1 VPVSGE
7 WFSGTSRLWA
17 ERLKARDEAR
27 TQVIARYGVSN
38 GWLDGQATVT
48 SHLYRKGC
56 VYYVSTYLDE
66 ASQQMLLDHISQTA
80 VIRPVM
86 ETPVG
91 VEARKRVNANGEEIF
106 IVINHERKEQQV
118 HLP

>member
-1 VPVSGE
+1 
-7 WFSGTSRLWA
+7 
-17 ERLKARDEAR
+17 
-27 TQVIARYGVSN
+27 
-38 GWLDGQATVT
+38 
-48 SHLYRKGC
+48 
-56 VYYVSTYLDE
+56 
-66 ASQQMLLDHISQTA
+66 MLLDHISQAA

-91 VEARKRVNANGEEIF
+91 VEVRKRVNANGEEIF